1 MNDRCP
7 KCGLRTFWPRDED
20 DTPTC
25 HACGFKLAAP
35 GPTWLTPAIDA
46 SLRQQ
51 DARTKQAATR
61 RARDGAARAR
71 RA

>member
-1 MNDRCP
+1 MNPAPCPRCNGRMLLDLDGDLSCLN
-7 KCGLRTFWPRDED
+7 CG
-20 DTPTC
+20 
-25 HACGFKLAAP
+25 HAIVP
-35 GPTWLTPAIDA
+35 EIPTWLTPAIDA

-61 RARDGAARAR
+61 RARGGAARAR